1 MRSLRLDAARSLS
14 LHSAV
19 RRRML
24 TLAVVLAASLLAAAC
39 GPFGGPQL
47 IQSAVLG
54 GMQAAFDA
62 KYGAPAHLTDLGPL
76 YLVSIQGTATALNL
90 FEVKGVEGQAH
101 VSTVGVLPP
110 PGSDVSWD
118 NATASKVS
126 APFVPSDA
134 QLVSDMPGTKGT
146 LHIYRSAALAATF
159 SADLFVKAT
168 DHTLVAPGTFTIA
181 CESLYPSQ
189 AIPICLLRVGVF
201 DS

>member
-1 MRSLRLDAARSLS
+1 
-14 LHSAV
+14 
-19 RRRML
+19 
-24 TLAVVLAASLLAAAC
+24 
-39 GPFGGPQL
+39 
-47 IQSAVLG
+47 
-54 GMQAAFDA
+54 
-62 KYGAPAHLTDLGPL
+62 LTDFGPL
-76 YLVSIQGTATALNL
+76 YLVSIHGTAIALNL
-90 FEVKGVEGQAH
+90 IEVKGVDGQAH
-101 VSTVGVLPP
+101 VSAVGVLPP
-110 PGSDVSWD
+110 GSDATWD